1 MECYNKALFNIS
13 RRVFY
18 LSLAL
23 GIFVEYTDEA
33 LSQKMQTLKE
43 CIERFEPEA
52 AISVLNEIMT
62 ELE

>member
-1 MECYNKALFNIS
+1 
-13 RRVFY
+13 
-18 LSLAL
+18 
-23 GIFVEYTDEA
+23 VEYTDEA